1 MRHRLPV
8 VLATAVAALALV
20 AGGPPAGAHEGDAVI
35 ELEAAHPAGSSVHF
49 IVRVTWEDDGHPATD
64 ATVTATAVS
73 LAGDQ
78 LTPVALP
85 AEDDDGRYSGP
96 VEFPSAGVWT
106 VRFTSIDPTGT
117 LEQIQEVGVSPSTV
131 PTTAADGESEVTVG
145 TEADTGFAPEEDGTG
160 SSGEDGEAA
169 AADGDDGGL
178 PVWLIVLAAVVVVGG
193 AVAALGTIRRH
204 RGGPGPGA
212 GTPDDPSAAPEPAA
226 ETAEATEAPEPTEA
240 TEATETTETGE
251 ATEAPERTGPAG
263 GTAP

>member
-8 VLATAVAALALV
+8 ALATAVAALTLLL

-35 ELEAAHPAGSSVHF
+35 ELEAAHPAGGSVHF

-131 PTTAADGESEVTVG
+131 PTTTPAEGDSEVTVG
-145 TEADTGFAPEEDGTG
+145 TEADTGFAPEDDGTG
-160 SSGEDGEAA
+160 ASGEDGEAA
-169 AADGDDGGL
+169 GADGGDGGL
-178 PVWLIVLAAVVVVGG
+178 PVWLIVLAAVVAVGG
-193 AVAALGTIRRH
+193 AVAALGTIRRY
-204 RGGPGPGA
+204 RGGPGAEAAEP
-212 GTPDDPSAAPEPAA
+212 TEPDPSAEP
-226 ETAEATEAPEPTEA
+226 TEPEPTEQPEA
-240 TEATETTETGE
+240 TEATEPAE
-251 ATEAPERTGPAG
+251 ATRPAGDTGP
-263 GTAP
+263 

>member
-8 VLATAVAALALV
+8 ALATAVAALALLL

-35 ELEAAHPAGSSVHF
+35 ELEAAHPAGGSVHF

-85 AEDDDGRYSGP
+85 AEDDDGRYSGA
-96 VEFPSAGVWT
+96 VEFPSAGTWT

-117 LEQIQEVGVSPSTV
+117 LEQIQEVGVSPGTVST
-131 PTTAADGESEVTVG
+131 PPEGDSEVTVG
-145 TEADTGFAPEEDGTG
+145 TEADPGFAPEDDGTG
-160 SSGEDGEAA
+160 ASGEDGEAA
-169 AADGDDGGL
+169 AAVGDDDGL

-193 AVAALGTIRRH
+193 AVAALGTIRRY
-204 RGGPGPGA
+204 RGGPGPGT
-212 GTPDDPSAAPEPAA
+212 GTADDPSPEPEPAA
-226 ETAEATEAPEPTEA
+226 ETSEPA
-240 TEATETTETGE
+240 ETTE
-251 ATEAPERTGPAG
+251 PTGPAG
-263 GTAP
+263 GTGS

>member
-8 VLATAVAALALV
+8 ALATAVAALTLLL

-35 ELEAAHPAGSSVHF
+35 ELEAAHPAGGSVHF

-131 PTTAADGESEVTVG
+131 PTTPAEGDSEVTVG
-145 TEADTGFAPEEDGTG
+145 TEADTGFAPEDDGTG
-160 SSGEDGEAA
+160 ASGEDSEAA
-169 AADGDDGGL
+169 AADGGDGGL
-178 PVWLIVLAAVVVVGG
+178 PVWLIVLAAVVAVGG
-193 AVAALGTIRRH
+193 AVAALGTIRRY

-212 GTPDDPSAAPEPAA
+212 GTVDDPSPEPEPAA
-226 ETAEATEAPEPTEA
+226 EPTEPEPA
-240 TEATETTETGE
+240 AEATETTE
-251 ATEAPERTGPAG
+251 ATEPAEPTGPAG
-263 GTAP
+263 GTGP